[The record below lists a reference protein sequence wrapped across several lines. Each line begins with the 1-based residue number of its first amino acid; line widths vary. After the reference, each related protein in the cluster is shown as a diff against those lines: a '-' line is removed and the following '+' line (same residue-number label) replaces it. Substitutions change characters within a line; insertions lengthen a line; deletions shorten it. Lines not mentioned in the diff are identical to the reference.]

1 MFDMDI
7 NDICCEYECQNFSAG
22 FCEMFSTT
30 CENFSCVPNLENIC
44 YSCKNYSIKGCSVLF
59 ELEKGEIN
67 K

>member
-7 NDICCEYECQNFSAG
+7 NDICCEYECQNFSQG

-44 YSCKNYSIKGCSVLF
+44 YS
-59 ELEKGEIN
+59 N